1 MLVEHM
7 IHNNTEKEKERATL
21 VSLQPCEMNEISSYQ
36 LTITPK
42 SL

>member
-1 MLVEHM
+1 MVVKIEVM
-7 IHNNTEKEKERATL
+7 QIY